1 LAHIPSLPETAQLWH
16 DPQGPVLQQ
25 TPSVQC
31 FELHSPSRPQARPS
45 PFLATQPLPLQYV
58 FGWAHWVSSPG
69 MSHVPRQPP
78 VVHWYGEQL
87 TAFGIVQLPVPLQA
101 PAGWKVVASRQ
112 VKLVH
117 IVPAFTWA
125 QAPPAQKPVLPQGGF
140 AAHRLCGSA
149 WPSAT
154 AAHVPGVEP
163 LQVLQVPQLEV
174 LQQTPSTQLPL
185 AHSWAALH
193 ALGGD
198 FFGWQDPPGP
208 VQ

>member
-1 LAHIPSLPETAQLWH
+1 MSQL
-16 DPQGPVLQQ
+16 
-25 TPSVQC
+25 
-31 FELHSPSRPQARPS
+31 
-45 PFLATQPLPLQYV
+45 
-58 FGWAHWVSSPG
+58 
-69 MSHVPRQPP
+69 PRQPP
-78 VVHWYGEQL
+78 VVHWYGEQP
-87 TAFGIVQLPVPLQA
+87 TAFGIVQLPEPLQA

-117 IVPAFTWA
+117 MVPAFTWA

-185 AHSWAALH
+185 AHSWA
-193 ALGGD
+193 
-198 FFGWQDPPGP
+198 
-208 VQ
+208 